1 MYLRPDN
8 LAAALA
14 ALEHG
19 ARPLAGGTDIF
30 AGRPSGDFVDISR
43 LPDLRGVS
51 REGDALRIG
60 ATTTWSEIAAA
71 DLPPGFAALRQA
83 AREIGALQ
91 IQNMGTIGGNLCNA
105 SPAAD
110 GVPPLLALDAEV
122 ELASRAGRRRLKLAD
137 FIPGVRRTALRPGE
151 LLTAIIAPR
160 PEALDASV
168 FLKLGARRSLVISI
182 VMTAVGLAVREGR
195 IVEARVAVGAA
206 SPVAR
211 RLPLLEERLR
221 GKPADASLGLFVAA
235 DAFDDLAPIDDLRA
249 AAGYR
254 RDAAMT
260 LTRRALAACLADLRR
275 AEAA

>member
-1 MYLRPDN
+1 VYLRPDN

-14 ALEHG
+14 ALDGG

-30 AGRPSGDFVDISR
+30 VNRPSGDVVDISR

-71 DLPPGFAALRQA
+71 DLPPGFTALRQA

-122 ELASRAGRRRLKLAD
+122 ELASPAGRRRLKLAD
-137 FIPGVRRTALRPGE
+137 FILGVRRTALRPGE

-168 FLKLGARRSLVISI
+168 FLKLGARRTLVISI
-182 VMTAVGLAVREGR
+182 VMTAVGLAVRDGR
-195 IVEARVAVGAA
+195 VVEARVAVGAA

-221 GKPADASLGLFVAA
+221 GKPADASLGLFVTA
-235 DAFDDLAPIDDLRA
+235 DAFDALAPIDDLRA

-260 LTRRALAACLADLRR
+260 LTRRALAACLADLQR